1 MFIVRRAPENPILV
15 PRRENPWEAFGAYN
29 PSVVKGEDGYKLFYR
44 ALADPAAPVSPYAGQ
59 STIGLARS
67 EDGVHFHS
75 RQQVLAPA
83 EGFDA
88 FGCEDPRAT
97 FFEGKW
103 YLFYTAL
110 GGYPFG
116 PDNIKVG
123 CAVGSAPDRFEERH
137 LVTPFNAKAA
147 TLFPERIDGEVV
159 LLLTAHTDSG
169 PHPTIA
175 IARAK
180 NIEDFWNP
188 GFWDAWHEK
197 LEEHAIADLRRSDA
211 DHIEVGGAPV
221 KTERGWLLLYS
232 YIQNYY
238 DERKRVFG
246 VEAALLDPRDP
257 RKSLA
262 RTYPFLV
269 PEEIY
274 ELYGTVP
281 NIVFPTSAL
290 AEGDTLSL
298 YYGAADTTCAKA
310 TIKLSDLL
318 DALSPSAGAGFIRA
332 KENPILTPRGD
343 SFESRATLNAAA
355 VELAGSIHLLYRAM
369 SNDNT
374 STFGYARSKD
384 GIHIEERLDKPA
396 YAPRADFEMK
406 KGPAGGNSGCEDPRL
421 VALDD
426 RLYLTYT
433 AYDGAHNPRGAVS
446 SIAIE
451 DFLAKRFEKWSLPVL
466 ATPDDVD
473 DKDVGLLPE
482 PSSGGHYVL
491 YHRIA
496 HRVCADLLPDLAF
509 GKRASRCIEI
519 MAPRPGMWDSAK
531 IGIAGP
537 PIKIGVNW
545 LLIYHGI
552 SDHGVYR
559 LGAAM
564 LSTDGLSVLSRT
576 ADPILE
582 PVEQYELAGEVGK
595 VVFSCGAVARGN
607 ELFLYYGGADKVL
620 GVATASL
627 SRIVKALS

>member
-1 MFIVRRAPENPILV
+1 MFIVRRSDENPILV

-29 PSVVKGEDGYKLFYR
+29 PSIVKDEGGYKLFYR
-44 ALADPAAPVSPYAGQ
+44 ALADPSAPVSPYAGQ

-75 RQQVLAPA
+75 RRQVIAPA
-83 EGFDA
+83 EAFDA

-103 YLFYTAL
+103 YVFYTAL
-110 GGYPFG
+110 GGYPFNA
-116 PDNIKVG
+116 DNIKVG
-123 CAVGSAPDRFEERH
+123 CAVGVAPDRFEERH

-147 TLFPERIDGEVV
+147 TLFPERVEGDIC

-169 PHPTIA
+169 PRPTIA

-180 NIEDFWNP
+180 KIEEFFDQNYWA
-188 GFWDAWHEK
+188 AWHEK
-197 LEEHAIADLRRSDA
+197 LEEHTIADLRRSDA
-211 DHIEVGGAPV
+211 DHIEVGAAPV
-221 KTERGWLLLYS
+221 KTEKGWLLLYA

-238 DERKRVFG
+238 DERRRVFG
-246 VEAALLDPRDP
+246 VEAALLDAADP
-257 RKSLA
+257 RKLLG

-281 NIVFPTSAL
+281 NIVFPTSAV
-290 AEGDTLSL
+290 AEGEMLHL
-298 YYGAADTTCAKA
+298 YYGAADTTCALA
-310 TIKLSDLL
+310 SMKLADLL
-318 DALSPSAGAGFIRA
+318 AALDPSPTARAFIRA
-332 KENPILTPRGD
+332 KENPILAPRGEG
-343 SFESRATLNAAA
+343 FESRAVFNTAAI
-355 VELAGSIHLLYRAM
+355 ELEGSVHLLYRAM
-369 SNDNT
+369 GKDNT
-374 STFGYARSKD
+374 SVFGYARSKD
-384 GIHIEERLDKPA
+384 GVHIDERLDKPA

-406 KGPAGGNSGCEDPRL
+406 KREGNSGCEDPRL
-421 VALDD
+421 VAIGDH
-426 RLYLTYT
+426 LYLTYT

-446 SIAIE
+446 SITIA
-451 DFLAKRFEKWSLPVL
+451 DFLAKKFDKWSLPVL

-482 PSSGGHYVL
+482 PSQGGQFVL

-496 HRVCADLLPDLAF
+496 HRVCADLLPDLSF
-509 GKRASRCIEI
+509 GRRASRCIEI

-531 IGIAGP
+531 VGIAGP

-564 LSTDGLSVLSRT
+564 LSTDGLSVLARS

-582 PVEQYELAGEVGK
+582 PVEPYELAGEVGK
-595 VVFSCGAVARGN
+595 VVFSCGAVARGDT
-607 ELFLYYGGADKVL
+607 LYLYYGGADKVL

-627 SRIVKALS
+627 SRVVKALS